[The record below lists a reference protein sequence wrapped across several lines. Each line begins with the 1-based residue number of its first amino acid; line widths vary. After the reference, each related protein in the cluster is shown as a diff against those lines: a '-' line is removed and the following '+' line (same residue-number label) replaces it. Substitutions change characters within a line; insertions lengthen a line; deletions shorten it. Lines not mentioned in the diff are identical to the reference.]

1 MLILWDHPD
10 SSNGLKVRFLL
21 AELGLDH
28 ETRPVPMTRPRPD
41 EYVAVNPLGGIPT
54 LQDGE
59 LTLSES
65 QAILRYLATREG
77 REDLYPGDPHERAI
91 VDQFLERWTNGLRTA
106 LFRVELHALG
116 WTLAGG
122 FAPENADLAK
132 AREAAEEIA
141 PQLTLLEGLVGPKFT
156 VLGRFTIADCAI
168 APALY
173 RTTVTGQDLS
183 PYPTLRSLRDG
194 LIARPGWKAAEPGI

>member
-28 ETRPVPMTRPRPD
+28 ETRHVPMTRPRPAD
-41 EYVAVNPLGGIPT
+41 YLALNPLGGIPT
-54 LQDGE
+54 LQDGD

-65 QAILRYLATREG
+65 QAILRYLARRED
-77 REDLYPGDPHERAI
+77 RDDLYPRAAREQAV

-106 LFRVELHALG
+106 LFRVEMHALG

-122 FAPENADLAK
+122 FAPENGDAAK
-132 AREAAEEIA
+132 AQEAALEIA
-141 PQLTLLEGLVGPKFT
+141 PQLTLLDGLVGEEFT
-156 VLGRFTIADCAI
+156 VLGRFTIADCSI

-173 RTTVTGQDLS
+173 RTIACDLDLR
-183 PYPTLRSLRDG
+183 PYPRLRSLRDA
-194 LIARPGWKAAEPGI
+194 LIARPGWSAAKPAI